1 MTCDISLHP
10 PGFQAIMIQASSLW
24 SLDRQILP
32 QIMYCQL
39 LKRKKQNKTKHLL
52 LQGKAEKQQTP
63 FRVYRSVQYPG
74 CRAWVHSSLYL
85 ESKFSGFKKEIKKT
99 KHRSLDYQLEE
110 KKPIFP
116 KERVEY
122 PSRTMMLS
130 CVPFCFVLIEC
141 WFTYSTESCFVM
153 SCVISGRHI
162 TSLNSKEFPA
172 LMKQKRSSRI
182 NLSQHIN
189 YCMK

>member
-1 MTCDISLHP
+1 MTCLYIL
-10 PGFQAIMIQASSLW
+10 QAFKPLW
-24 SLDRQILP
+24 YKQVHYGHLTGRYCPKLCTVNCWKGKSKTKQNTFCFKGRQKNNK
-32 QIMYCQL
+32 L
-39 LKRKKQNKTKHLL
+39 LLESIEVYNTQDAELEYTAALTENQSFLVSKKKLKKQN
-52 LQGKAEKQQTP
+52 
-63 FRVYRSVQYPG
+63 
-74 CRAWVHSSLYL
+74 
-85 ESKFSGFKKEIKKT
+85 
-99 KHRSLDYQLEE
+99 RSLDYQLEE

-130 CVPFCFVLIEC
+130 CVPFCFVWIEC